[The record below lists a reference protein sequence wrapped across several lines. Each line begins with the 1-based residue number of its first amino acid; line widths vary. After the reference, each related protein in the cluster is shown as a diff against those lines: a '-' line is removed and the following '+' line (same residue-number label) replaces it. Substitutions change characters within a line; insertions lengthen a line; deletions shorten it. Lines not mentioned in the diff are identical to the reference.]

1 MRMGAGGIRAGLY
14 MGFSH
19 EQTVHIVDLGCLRRW
34 GEWRLGNCPVDSFS
48 HERAEPIWQ
57 DDTPVGAGV
66 NHA

>member
-1 MRMGAGGIRAGLY
+1 MRTGAGGIRAGLC

-19 EQTVHIVDLGCLRRW
+19 EPVVHIVGLGCL
-34 GEWRLGNCPVDSFS
+34 WREYF
-48 HERAEPIWQ
+48 WQ